1 MNFRRWLMQTLPLVI
16 SWPIVAEQIG
26 LHGTC
31 VTAVTETALGH
42 AVQLRLRPPNSAVRV
57 ATMSDQLAVAF
68 GIARVRVQADRQFA
82 HRVTVFLDQE
92 LSIGSV
98 PYEPEHNPVGM
109 PLDPLRALPIGLD
122 DNGDEVAASFYGQ
135 SILIGGNPGSGK
147 SVAMRVILAGL
158 AASRNVCLIGIDP
171 KHAELSLWRPRF
183 SRLVLGN
190 EVEPTVSLLDDL
202 LVEVQRR
209 AKYLGSTQSA
219 TLQPTNENPWIVLVI
234 DEWAELGAAGDAK
247 QRTHINSLLR
257 RYLSVGRAVGCTAML
272 VSQKPTSD
280 SVDTGTR
287 TLMTHRFALKCGDR
301 HQAEAILG
309 VGAFLPD
316 QLVSAAPGRAL
327 WSDGGSATAIQFF
340 NLTDNQVPELL
351 CAAFT
356 PRVSALH
363 LRGSE

>member
-1 MNFRRWLMQTLPLVI
+1 MNPKRWLLQRLPLFI
-16 SWPIVAEQIG
+16 SWPLVAEEIG
-26 LHGTC
+26 LRGTH

-42 AVQLRLRPPNSAVRV
+42 AVELELRPNNSVVRV
-57 ATMSDQLAVAF
+57 GMMADQIAVAF
-68 GIARVRVQADRQFA
+68 GIARVRVVADPLYS
-82 HRVTVFLDQE
+82 HRVTVFLDQQ

-98 PYEPEHNPVGM
+98 PYEREDNPAGL
-109 PLDPLRALPIGLD
+109 PLDPIRALPIGLD
-122 DNGDEVAASFYGQ
+122 DNGVEVATSFYGQ

-158 AASRNVCLIGIDP
+158 AASRNVCLVGIDP
-171 KHAELSLWRPRF
+171 KYAELSMWRPRF
-183 SRLVLGN
+183 SELVLGN
-190 EVEPTVSLLDDL
+190 EVEPTVSLLSDL

-209 AKYLGSTQSA
+209 AEYLSTTQTA
-219 TLQPTNENPWIVLVI
+219 TLLPTHENPWIVLVI

-247 QRTHINSLLR
+247 QRNHINALLR
-257 RYLSVGRAVGCTAML
+257 RYLSVGRAVGCTAIL

-280 SVDTGTR
+280 SVDIGTR

-327 WSDGGSATAIQFF
+327 WSDGGPATAVQFY
-340 NLTDNQVPELL
+340 NVTDEQIGGLTYGALR
-351 CAAFT
+351 
-356 PRVSALH
+356 PR
-363 LRGSE
+363 

>member
-1 MNFRRWLMQTLPLVI
+1 MSVRRWLMQRLPLVI
-16 SWPIVAEQIG
+16 SWPLIAEQIG
-26 LHGTC
+26 LLGTR

-42 AVQLRLRPPNSAVRV
+42 AVEIELRPNNSVVRV
-57 ATMSDQLAVAF
+57 GMMADQIAVAF
-68 GIARVRVQADRQFA
+68 GIARVRVLADPLYS
-82 HRVTVFLDQE
+82 HRVTVFLDQQ
-92 LSIGSV
+92 LGTGSV
-98 PYEPEHNPVGM
+98 PYAPEHNPAGL
-109 PLDPLRALPIGLD
+109 PLDPLRAFPIGLD
-122 DNGDEVAASFYGQ
+122 DNGDEVATSFYGQ

-158 AASRNVCLIGIDP
+158 ATSRNVCLVGIDP
-171 KHAELSLWRPRF
+171 KHAELSMWRLRF

-190 EVEPTVSLLDDL
+190 EVEPTVSLLSDL

-209 AKYLGSTQSA
+209 AEFLSATQSA
-219 TLQPTNENPWIVLVI
+219 TLQPTTEHPWIVLVI

-247 QRTHINSLLR
+247 QRTNISALLR
-257 RYLSVGRAVGCTAML
+257 RYLSVGRAVGCTAIL

-309 VGAFLPD
+309 VGAFQPD

-327 WSDGGSATAIQFF
+327 WSDGGPATALQFY
-340 NLTDNQVPELL
+340 NLVDEQISGLVCGPLR
-351 CAAFT
+351 
-356 PRVSALH
+356 PR
-363 LRGSE
+363 